1 MSKLHDD
8 PTRTTAL
15 GMARYGYEFL
25 GAAFAVDNSVG
36 NKNGHEVITP
46 IPVLYLVGHGIELSL
61 KAYMLQH
68 KLTLGELKGLGHNLS
83 SCFDRA
89 KKLGLLEIVSFDEQ
103 QVSAFQILDELYSTK
118 QLEYIVTGA
127 KQFPMFGPLQLFGVK
142 LFNAVANSVSYRER
156 FYGFI
161 EA

>member
-89 KKLGLLEIVSFDEQ
+89 KKLGLLEIVSFDE
-103 QVSAFQILDELYSTK
+103 LYSTK